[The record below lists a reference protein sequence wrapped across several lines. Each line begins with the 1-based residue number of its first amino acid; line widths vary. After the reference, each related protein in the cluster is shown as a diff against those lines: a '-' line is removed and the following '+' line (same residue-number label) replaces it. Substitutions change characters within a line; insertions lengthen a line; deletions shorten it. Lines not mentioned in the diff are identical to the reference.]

1 MFLGVTTICLKLD
14 CYNYYYTIAKGRK
27 WVIINTM
34 ITLIS
39 PSIAQKK
46 IAQNLKERRLQMNL
60 TQEGLSARS
69 GVPLATLRKFEQQGL
84 ISLESLL
91 KLMMVLGMLEAMVE
105 ATKVSQTSFSSIDE
119 VIALES
125 SPKRKRGRKA

>member
-1 MFLGVTTICLKLD
+1 M
-14 CYNYYYTIAKGRK
+14 IA
-27 WVIINTM
+27 
-34 ITLIS
+34 LIS
-39 PSIAQKK
+39 PSIAQEK

-60 TQEGLSARS
+60 TQEGLSVRS
-69 GVPLATLRKFEQQGL
+69 GVPLATLRKFEQQGV

-125 SPKRKRGRKA
+125 TPKRKRGRKA

>member
-1 MFLGVTTICLKLD
+1 M
-14 CYNYYYTIAKGRK
+14 IA
-27 WVIINTM
+27 
-34 ITLIS
+34 LIS

-69 GVPLATLRKFEQQGL
+69 GVPLATLRKFEQQGV
-84 ISLESLL
+84 ISFESLL

>member
-1 MFLGVTTICLKLD
+1 
-14 CYNYYYTIAKGRK
+14 
-27 WVIINTM
+27 M

-60 TQEGLSARS
+60 TQEGLSVRS

>member
-1 MFLGVTTICLKLD
+1 M
-14 CYNYYYTIAKGRK
+14 IA
-27 WVIINTM
+27 
-34 ITLIS
+34 LIS

-69 GVPLATLRKFEQQGL
+69 GVPLATLRKFEQQGV
-84 ISLESLL
+84 ISFESLL
-91 KLMMVLGMLEAMVE
+91 KLMMVLGMLESMVA

-119 VIALES
+119 VIALETL
-125 SPKRKRGRKA
+125 PKRKRGRKA